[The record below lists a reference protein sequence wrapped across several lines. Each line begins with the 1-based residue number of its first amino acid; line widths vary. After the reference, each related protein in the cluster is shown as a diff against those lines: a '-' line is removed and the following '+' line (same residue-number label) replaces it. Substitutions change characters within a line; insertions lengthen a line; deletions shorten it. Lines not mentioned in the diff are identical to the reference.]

1 MRRRNSTELFTQA
14 RASRSLLGVLP
25 TFFYFSCGAPFH
37 ATNGKWSSPQVGRF
51 VYKFKPK
58 VQFKARTHPK
68 GKVKVQSNAMGLL
81 FRVRKLL
88 IHSPECEIICQS
100 RWTKPEPTNSTFKG
114 VPIPLLCLIQKANS
128 STSSFT
134 EKPLV
139 PLSLFIRSW
148 CNGSKCA
155 NDMTELSAGA

>member
-25 TFFYFSCGAPFH
+25 TFFSFSCGH

-51 VYKFKPK
+51 VYKFKP
-58 VQFKARTHPK
+58 
-68 GKVKVQSNAMGLL
+68 KVQSNAMGLL